1 MKREGRRWVGALCR
15 GTGGETSLKSLDFV
29 KAYPLLELHLSSGS
43 FMILRLKERV
53 SSSGCTMS
61 VSECE
66 TTLKSLDFV
75 KGRSLARTASIHL
88 ASFI

>member
-1 MKREGRRWVGALCR
+1 MSSC
-15 GTGGETSLKSLDFV
+15 SNFI
-29 KAYPLLELHLSSGS
+29 YPSGP

-75 KGRSLARTASIHL
+75 KAYPLLELHLSIWPL
-88 ASFI
+88 S